1 MKENNALLEKE
12 IRDLKSNP
20 DLYERIAR
28 ERYFMKKKGEV
39 VVYLPG
45 EKDKKETG
53 GESGLTDRVEQRT
66 SHAEAP

>member
-1 MKENNALLEKE
+1 MKESNALLKKE

-39 VVYLPG
+39 VVYLPE

-53 GESGLTDRVEQRT
+53 GKPGLTDREEQRT